1 MKRQTI
7 HRQQTTGRTLRS
19 TLLAAAV
26 LLGAGL
32 LGSPVS
38 MAGTRAAS
46 EARWV
51 TLDRLNTLIDPGS
64 VPAGSQI
71 EVSLVK
77 QDPRLGG
84 VDCPS
89 PLLAN
94 TTGNRLWGRTF
105 LRVQCLGTDTPGFFV
120 GVDVKVYAPV
130 LVMKNAVASG
140 QDVTSNDVEFKTL
153 DIAQLGTGWVAEL
166 SHLNQKTA
174 ARALWPGAIL
184 KPDLLKGQPMV
195 KSGDTVKVLIQ
206 GPGFSIG
213 GSAIAMDS
221 AEQGQTVKVKTPQGK
236 VLQGIAVEP
245 LQVEVTL

>member
-1 MKRQTI
+1 MKSETQPRQL
-7 HRQQTTGRTLRS
+7 TTGWAHRS
-19 TLLAAAV
+19 IMLAAALV
-26 LLGAGL
+26 LSVGLAHPQTVQAGN
-32 LGSPVS
+32 
-38 MAGTRAAS
+38 RAAS
-46 EARWV
+46 QSRWV
-51 TLDRLNTLIDPGS
+51 TVDQLNTLIDPAS

-71 EVSLVK
+71 DVSLVK

-153 DIAQLGTGWVAEL
+153 DIAQLGTGWVADL

-213 GSAIAMDS
+213 GSAVAMDS
-221 AEQGQTVKVKTPQGK
+221 AEQGQTVKIKTPQGK